1 MFCSHTQ
8 DKIKQLNQE
17 RLNSKSQEFYS
28 TSLNWC
34 HFSLMK
40 LGSGICNELLNFS
53 FEKLYSLIKE
63 FLFNDKTFNLYYIII
78 LSSKG
83 KWEGLNHVYVDS
95 SIKFSLVY
103 NYMSLS

>member
-1 MFCSHTQ
+1 
-8 DKIKQLNQE
+8 
-17 RLNSKSQEFYS
+17 
-28 TSLNWC
+28 
-34 HFSLMK
+34 MK
-40 LGSGICNELLNFS
+40 LGSGICKELLNFS

-95 SIKFSLVY
+95 SIKFSLQLYEFIIISQMLHMRWNLKINFMRQHSNIGV
-103 NYMSLS
+103 NSLSL